1 MVNILDYINLSKT
14 SNEIVNVY
22 STSNQFRD
30 YYYAVSDSEKRSI
43 IRHFIINN
51 VPHVFKEKPVLY
63 EQLIQYFAD
72 KLQISTNDIK
82 LIGSAKTGFSIS
94 PPPNYGKKFGSH
106 SDLDFSIINSDIF
119 FTLEAEFNTWA
130 NQYKNKEISST
141 AKQELYWN
149 QNLYEVP
156 KYQLKNGFID
166 SYKIPNRSNFP
177 TTQKLNNSL
186 FLISTNLNKFHS
198 IEVKG
203 ASARV
208 YKSWDSFSK
217 KVNQNIDIVL
227 KKIS

>member
-1 MVNILDYINLSKT
+1 MVNILNYINLSEA
-14 SNEIVNVY
+14 SNGIVNVY
-22 STSNQFRD
+22 STSTEFRD
-30 YYYAVSDSEKRSI
+30 YYYAISDSEKISI

-51 VPHVFKEKPVLY
+51 IPYAFKEKPVLY

-72 KLQISTNDIK
+72 KLEISTNDIK
-82 LIGSAKTGFSIS
+82 LIGSAKTGFSMS
-94 PPPNYGKKFGSH
+94 PPPNYGKEFGGH

-130 NQYKNKEISST
+130 DQCKNKEISST

-166 SYKIPNRSNFP
+166 SYKIPNRSSFP

-186 FLISTNLNKFHS
+186 FLISTNLNKHHS

-203 ASARV
+203 ASVRV
-208 YKSWDSFSK
+208 YKSWNSFIK
-217 KVNQNIDIVL
+217 KLNQNIELIMN
-227 KKIS
+227 KIN